1 MHKIPVVRTI
11 AFAYRFLIREI
22 GIVLGI
28 CWLPALMFSGANYLT
43 RLYAI
48 ENRAGLEINDPQTEG
63 ALFLLT
69 VLSLAATLYASS
81 VVAVGITRQVMGH
94 ERPPGVLLLYFAAGR
109 SEWRMLGAYILFML
123 AAVALIVA
131 AAFVAALAFLIAGA
145 PLTTPERMMPTAAN
159 IVAAFVAW
167 TALLSAFVGIVQV
180 GFLLPPAVVMDE
192 KGGLR
197 RTYELAKGNVWR
209 LVAITIALGLP
220 ILLLVAG
227 AEAAIVESALGPNAA
242 NLSPTEFLE
251 KAGQAMEQK
260 LGAWQIFSAI
270 MFILGSGLIYSG
282 AAFAYRERT
291 SPEAER

>member
-28 CWLPALMFSGANYLT
+28 CWLPALLFSGANYFT

-48 ENRAGLEINDPQTEG
+48 ENRAELAVNDPQTEG
-63 ALFLLT
+63 GLLLLT
-69 VLSLAATLYASS
+69 VFSLAVTLYASS
-81 VVAVGITRQVMGH
+81 VVAVAITRQVMGR

-123 AAVALIVA
+123 AAVGLILVA
-131 AAFVAALAFLIAGA
+131 AIITSLAFIIAGT
-145 PLTTPERMMPTAAN
+145 PLTAPEQILPTPAN
-159 IVAAFVAW
+159 ISAWLVAW
-167 TALLSAFVGIVQV
+167 TALLGAFVLIVQV
-180 GFLLPPAVVMDE
+180 GFLMPPTVVMEE

-197 RTYELAKGNVWR
+197 RAFELAKGNVWR
-209 LVAITIALGLP
+209 LVAIVFALGLP

-227 AEAAIVESALGPNAA
+227 AEAAIVESALGPGAA

-260 LGAWQIFSAI
+260 LGAWQIFSAM
-270 MFILGSGLIYSG
+270 MFILGSGLIFSG

-291 SPEAER
+291 APEAEL